1 METKLLIDPQ
11 PMDDLR
17 IVLFGKTWVGKSTL
31 GNIIMG
37 NTKTFT
43 SKDSSKDRTQKSH
56 STVEGQKVV
65 VVDTPGLFKPG
76 KHEDELVKEIKR
88 SIDLAS
94 PGPHVFLLVLRFGM
108 ITSEELEVLEVF
120 ERTFGRRALA
130 YTTVVFTH
138 KNEEY
143 EANIQKVMMQSKNSR
158 EFIERCQWR
167 YFGFNIQDKSPAQV
181 TELLKKITPMGKDY
195 FYTPEMLQEAG
206 KPEEQ
211 EEKPKTE
218 ETTGRRALLERTGLV
233 GIILGSVGGYVLGG
247 GELTSTSGAL
257 LGALGGSVLS
267 MGTTALAMKAKLLT
281 DKCCKK

>member
-1 METKLLIDPQ
+1 METKVLIDPQ

-31 GNIIMG
+31 GDIIMG
-37 NTKTFT
+37 NTETFT
-43 SKDSSKDRTQKSH
+43 SKDLSKDRTQKSH

-138 KNEEY
+138 RNEDEEY
-143 EANIQKVMMQSKNSR
+143 EAHIQEAMIESKDSR
-158 EFIERCQWR
+158 ELLERCQWR
-167 YFGFNIQDKSPAQV
+167 YFAFNI
-181 TELLKKITPMGKDY
+181 KD
-195 FYTPEMLQEAG
+195 
-206 KPEEQ
+206 
-211 EEKPKTE
+211 
-218 ETTGRRALLERTGLV
+218 
-233 GIILGSVGGYVLGG
+233 
-247 GELTSTSGAL
+247 
-257 LGALGGSVLS
+257 
-267 MGTTALAMKAKLLT
+267 
-281 DKCCKK
+281 